1 MKSIAKKLIVMLLA
15 FLMIIA
21 PMVSMIGCSK
31 KEKGTTKS
39 AKEAVEEFEDT
50 EAEEDVSQSEDFEF

>member
-1 MKSIAKKLIVMLLA
+1 MKSIAKKLIVMLLV
-15 FLMIIA
+15 FLMTIA
-21 PMVSMIGCSK
+21 PMVSVTGCSK
-31 KEKGTTKS
+31 KEKGRTQP